1 MFQSNNSI
9 KQKVIGKYLMSK
21 SKIIRLIS
29 LFAIVIMLFL
39 SAPMTAIAGSYK
51 ERSRFF
57 PRETTIYDS
66 SSTGRQKLGREVTS
80 RFFPRQTNIYDG
92 SGRKVGTEVQSRF
105 FPRQTNIYDSS
116 GQKVGTE
123 VQSRFFPRQTN
134 IYDGSG
140 QKVGTEVKS
149 RFFSRKDKIRG
160 KSSIELLK

>member
-9 KQKVIGKYLMSK
+9 KQKVIGEYLMSK

-39 SAPMTAIAGSYK
+39 SAPRTAIAGSYK

-66 SSTGRQKLGREVTS
+66 SSTGRQKLGREVKS
-80 RFFPRQTNIYDG
+80 RVFLRETNIHDD
-92 SGRKVGTEVQSRF
+92 SGRKVGTEVQSRI
-105 FPRQTNIYDSS
+105 FPR
-116 GQKVGTE
+116 K
-123 VQSRFFPRQTN
+123 TN

-140 QKVGTEVKS
+140 QKVGTEVQS
-149 RFFSRKDKIRG
+149 RIFPRKANIYDGSGQKVGTEVQSRIFPRGKNIRG